1 MSKLILTR
9 HGIVTPLYAYYE
21 DGMVKEIALEI
32 IKEE

>member
-9 HGIVTPLYAYYE
+9 HGRVAPLYAYYE